1 MSTPEV
7 GAFLRVLTVDGTI
20 LAQPDQVEAIDAAV
34 SHYHETN
41 RNGLLYIQ
49 TIAGDVRRVLVSR
62 IVQLAPS
69 TPETR
74 MQYALIDRALTAET
88 APTTY

>member
-7 GAFLRVLTVDGTI
+7 GAFLRVITVDGVI
-20 LAQPDQVEAIDAAV
+20 LAEPDQLNSLDAAV

-41 RNGLLYIQ
+41 RNGILCIQ
-49 TIAGDVRRVLVSR
+49 SIAGDVRRVLVSR

-69 TPETR
+69 TPEIR
-74 MQYALIDRALTAET
+74 MQYALIERALTAET
-88 APTTY
+88 APATY